1 MYNNIYNIIN
11 DITLYVGESKRIN
24 CPTCKGYKTFTISN
38 VNGNLIWNCYKVSCS
53 VSGSKRVGMSPDDI
67 KNMQIRKDIVQQ
79 DFILP
84 DFIVPARDRDDL
96 VSWSCDWGLDYTK
109 LKLMYDAKEK
119 RVVFPIVHNNKI
131 VDATGRAL
139 TKRLPKWKR
148 YGSSSLPYTCGQ
160 GNVAVVVEDCV
171 SAAVV
176 GGEKFV
182 GVALLGTS
190 LLESHKR
197 YLTQFS
203 STIVALDPD
212 ALPKT
217 ISIAKQLRGHVPDIK
232 VLRLEEDL
240 KYSNETDMKKLGDM
254 L

>member
-1 MYNNIYNIIN
+1 MYNSIYNILN

-24 CPTCKGYKTFTISN
+24 CPVCRGHKTFTISN
-38 VNGNLIWNCYKVSCS
+38 MNGSIIWNCYKVSCS
-53 VSGSKRVGMSPDDI
+53 VSGSKRVGMTPDDI
-67 KNMQIRKDIVQQ
+67 KKIKERKELTVDK
-79 DFILP
+79 FALP
-84 DFIVPARDRDDL
+84 EYIVPHNFDVAEWAMEL
-96 VSWSCDWGLDYTK
+96 YGLDASQ
-109 LKLMYDAKEK
+109 LNLMYDVKEH
-119 RVVFPIVHNNKI
+119 RVVFPIEHNNEI

-190 LLESHKR
+190 LLESHKQ

-203 STIVALDPD
+203 AAIVALDPD

-217 ISIAKQLRGHVPDIK
+217 ISIAKQLRGHVPEVK

-240 KYSNETDMKKLGDM
+240 KYRNETDMNKLGDM
-254 L
+254 I